1 MVTFREL
8 RSFAILIFAIQFCV
22 YFLELLIDPE
32 KSSRRQIERTT
43 LIVAHELSHFWFGNL
58 VTMVGLYNPIHFM
71 D

>member
-8 RSFAILIFAIQFCV
+8 RSFVIHILVIQFCIW
-22 YFLELLIDPE
+22 FLELLIDPE

-58 VTMVGLYNPIHFM
+58 VTMVGLYNSMHFM
-71 D
+71 N